1 MHRLR
6 SNHVPLLSSFR
17 QIVYFVAIKSSVVDG
32 DISGYDADDE
42 HSDDAQYSY
51 RGYGDIF
58 FVLPDQGVNSENV
71 NFLDSVV
78 YNEITLDHV
87 NAEEIL
93 ENNSIDISESGY
105 IEDDELDDDNL
116 SYFGL
121 DDEILYAFPNQG
133 LIGDNV
139 DILDSLVCNQITLVQ
154 VNPSQTLGNNCMHY
168 NDNGYDADDEWEDTE
183 YDHGANLDGDGV

>member
-1 MHRLR
+1 MG
-6 SNHVPLLSSFR
+6 
-17 QIVYFVAIKSSVVDG
+17 G

-42 HSDDAQYSY
+42 HSDDVQYSY

-133 LIGDNV
+133 LISDNV

-154 VNPSQTLGNNCMHY
+154 VNPSQTLGNNYMHY

-183 YDHGANLDGDGV
+183 YDHGVNLDGDGV